1 MSTHDHDDDRHD
13 RDDEPTETTLSDP
26 DDYHRRQRLKEI
38 HQRRQRV
45 VKVLDDMDPW
55 TKSDE
60 HSRQRLNLAHAVALY
75 VAELE
80 PIADRTDESIELRDS
95 LPWDDATEYA
105 DQMGYYGD
113 DDAQI
118 PGYQKSNAVYRA
130 CNQFLADV
138 KPLIEPDEQTEWEV

>member
-1 MSTHDHDDDRHD
+1 MSTDDRHD
-13 RDDEPTETTLSDP
+13 RDDHDEEPPGTTLADP

-55 TKSDE
+55 TGSDE
-60 HSRQRLNLAHAVALY
+60 HNRQQLNLAHAVALY

-80 PIADRTDESIELRDS
+80 PVAERTDESIELRDA
-95 LPWDDATEYA
+95 LPWDDAAEYA
-105 DQMGYYGD
+105 DKMGYHGE
-113 DDAQI
+113 QEI
-118 PGYQKSNAVYRA
+118 PGYQQSNAVYRA
-130 CNQFLADV
+130 CNRFLADV